1 MQVIYLFLYICCMAN
16 ENRTRLPLTVTLDG
30 VLKKYIDPKTGPFHK
45 KSLIK
50 PTQFVEKAIE
60 ELLKS
65 EGYWDHYQAYRAE
78 QVEEVY

>member
-1 MQVIYLFLYICCMAN
+1 MAN